1 MKKVYNKWLDKTAE
15 YTELKY
21 KTHYKKKKTIER
33 KIISYLNRSIPYF
46 LTTNALEG
54 KTIKWIAKGKNF
66 THEGMDE
73 RIFED
78 DEELFINSYGWVIKY
93 GKYLYFKNKRMIN
106 IKDMIPHL
114 WAIKKRK

>member
-78 DEELFINSYGWVIKY
+78 DEELVEEQSLMDEYRDKGVSPGDF
-93 GKYLYFKNKRMIN
+93 
-106 IKDMIPHL
+106 H
-114 WAIKKRK
+114 